1 MAEGATIGSQ
11 DAPRIPRVEMLV
23 GGRHVPSADGEWFT
37 VDNPATQQPLAE
49 VPRGRSADVD
59 RAVASAASAFPAWR
73 DRSPSERGAALARI
87 ADDISTDV
95 EALAQLLA
103 SETGNAIRTQSRPE
117 ILQAARTFQYFGG
130 VAGELKGETVPLGP
144 TLLSYTV
151 REPYGVVGAV
161 IPWNSPALLGSM
173 KLAMAVVTG
182 NTIVLKAAEDAPL
195 TMLAIADICARHLPD
210 GVVNVLTGY
219 GVECG
224 QPLLSH
230 GGVAKI
236 SFTGSTA
243 VGKLAMQLASERVL
257 PVTLELGGKSP
268 TVIFPDRDDDVTA
281 QGVLDAVR
289 ITRQS
294 QSCTAGA
301 RLLVHESIFDSFT
314 ARVSERLS
322 SLRIGDPQDE
332 ATDIGS
338 IINRRQ
344 YERVCGFLTDAQ
356 LADARTLVGGAPSA
370 EELAAPGY
378 FVRPTVLTGVDPTW
392 RVARE
397 EVFGPVLV
405 ALPWSSEREAVAMA
419 NDTHYG
425 LAAYVW
431 GNDVAAALRT
441 AHRIDAG
448 WVQVNRGGGQLLGMS
463 YGGRGES
470 GLGQEFSIEGAR
482 DGYTFRKSITV
493 DIGVPA
499 PAP

>member
-1 MAEGATIGSQ
+1 MGEDATLGSQ
-11 DAPRIPRVEMLV
+11 EVARTPRVEMLV
-23 GGRHVPSADGEWFT
+23 GGRHVSSATGEWFT
-37 VDNPATQQPLAE
+37 VENPATQQALAQ

-59 RAVASAASAFPAWR
+59 RAVASATSAFPAWR
-73 DRSPSERGAALARI
+73 DRSPSERGAALTRI
-87 ADDISTDV
+87 ADDISADV
-95 EALAQLLA
+95 EELAQLLA

-130 VAGELKGETVPLGP
+130 VSGELKGETVPLGS

-195 TMLAIADICARHLPD
+195 TMLAIARICARHLPD

-243 VGKLAMQLASERVL
+243 VGKLAMQLASDRVL

-301 RLLVHESIFDSFT
+301 RLLVHESIFESFT
-314 ARVSERLS
+314 ARVGERLS
-322 SLRIGDPQDE
+322 SLRVGDPQDE

-344 YERVCGFLTDAQ
+344 YERVCGFLTDPQ
-356 LADARTLVGGAPSA
+356 LADARALVGGAPTVQ
-370 EELAAPGY
+370 ELAAPGY

-405 ALPWSSEREAVAMA
+405 ALPWSSEREVVAMA

-493 DIGVPA
+493 DIGA
-499 PAP
+499 PASAI